1 MGRTPPKMN
10 ARKGAEPKHHLT
22 KCELEV
28 MTVVWQKGRA
38 TVQDVVDSL
47 ERRLAYTTVMTTL
60 NILAE
65 KRRVV
70 RRSKEG
76 RAYVYEPTVT
86 QQEVCRSMVSELK
99 DHLFGGSIKSL
110 MLSLIEPDSIS
121 AADLE
126 ELKSAIRS
134 LEDRS

>member
-1 MGRTPPKMN
+1 MPHDSPKKSQPSKT
-10 ARKGAEPKHHLT
+10 AKPHLT
-22 KCELEV
+22 RCELEV

-47 ERRLAYTTVMTTL
+47 ERPLAYTTVMTTL

-70 RRSKEG
+70 RRIKEG
-76 RAYVYEPTVT
+76 RAYVYEPTIT
-86 QQEVCRSMVSELK
+86 RQEVCRSMVGDLK

-110 MLSLIEPDSIS
+110 MLSLIERDSIS
-121 AADLE
+121 QSDLE
-126 ELKSAIRS
+126 ELKAAIRK
-134 LEDRS
+134 LEAES